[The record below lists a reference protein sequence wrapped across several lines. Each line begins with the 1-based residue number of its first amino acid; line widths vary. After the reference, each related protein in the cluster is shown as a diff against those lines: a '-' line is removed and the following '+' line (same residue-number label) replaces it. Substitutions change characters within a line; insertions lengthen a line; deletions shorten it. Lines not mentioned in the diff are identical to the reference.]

1 MFTRLRRQKGS
12 VEMMEALRAT
22 IQRLEQKAQEHETLR
37 NSWEGYAIMLRFV
50 EAVLQR
56 LPTPHDL
63 EAGSIDARFTIE
75 LEHLAQMVVDL
86 FPTDSFEE
94 LATFLAPMNAKEP
107 PVMT

>member
-1 MFTRLRRQKGS
+1 
-12 VEMMEALRAT
+12 
-22 IQRLEQKAQEHETLR
+22 
-37 NSWEGYAIMLRFV
+37 MLRFV

-63 EAGSIDARFTIE
+63 ETGSIDARFTTE

-94 LATFLAPMNAKEP
+94 LATFLAPASKKESHL
-107 PVMT
+107 